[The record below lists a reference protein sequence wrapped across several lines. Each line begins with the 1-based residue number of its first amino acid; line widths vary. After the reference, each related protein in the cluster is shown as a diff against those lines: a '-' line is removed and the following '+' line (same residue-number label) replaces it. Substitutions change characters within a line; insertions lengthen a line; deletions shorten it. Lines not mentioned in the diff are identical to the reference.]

1 MNTSASPRGRFS
13 PRNTVVD
20 VEVIEVAFWKW
31 PHVRHYH
38 HHLRLLGEDE
48 NAVWGVCEAGEHV
61 RRGGAFAFVRPHDYL
76 MAIPRVGC
84 WSALWYPPDDLDR
97 EVYVNVNS
105 SPVWTGDHVD
115 IIDLDFDLLRMR
127 DGSVNILDEDEF
139 EQHRLEFA
147 YPAEIVAEAQ
157 RGLAV
162 LTETVGRPD
171 EPFDRAWHD
180 WYTRCFGVPP
190 SVG

>member
-1 MNTSASPRGRFS
+1 MTEARDSSTVHPAHQGAAAARRGHPQNTTRNCYEGAAYRHIGDTAVNTSASPRGRFS

-127 DGSVNILDEDEF
+127 DGSVNILGSP
-139 EQHRLEFA
+139 R
-147 YPAEIVAEAQ
+147 
-157 RGLAV
+157 
-162 LTETVGRPD
+162 TSVGR
-171 EPFDRAWHD
+171 
-180 WYTRCFGVPP
+180 
-190 SVG
+190 